1 LSSLLPPMMR
11 QRGFLDGFEIG
22 NRTQRLAA
30 MAERRNTDLFEVLI
44 GELIDFEVDCL
55 RLQVEA
61 SPQNVDLSVDYDEA
75 FDMKA
80 LAKLA
85 RAEAAVP
92 QEIWDQCIAKM
103 ASD

>member
-1 LSSLLPPMMR
+1 
-11 QRGFLDGFEIG
+11 
-22 NRTQRLAA
+22 

-44 GELIDFEVDCL
+44 GDSHRFRGGLFTVAGRGIAAERGLERGL
-55 RLQVEA
+55 RRSIRHE
-61 SPQNVDLSVDYDEA
+61 SPAER
-75 FDMKA
+75 
-80 LAKLA
+80 A